1 MLLLLGCLLSMPAFA
16 ADWGP
21 PRPYVRPILNG
32 NVISVNGET
41 HALATGGATAGVTV
55 RDRDDPHWLSH
66 SRTQLTGTY
75 GLTSGSLGADV
86 RVGSFIGPDTK
97 LVQYQVGPDLYY
109 NGYGTTGSPDYFLA
123 WSPGLDLR
131 NTVLLKLSKPF
142 RLYGEVT
149 PGWVFTP
156 ERQSTIVA
164 PFHEL
169 TLLAAAVINTKVLR
183 ANIGVQRRYSVV
195 GVIDSLVL
203 GVSL

>member
-1 MLLLLGCLLSMPAFA
+1 MLLLWFVLTVQGFGAT
-16 ADWGP
+16 WGKP
-21 PRPYVRPILNG
+21 KPYVRPILTG
-32 NVISVNGET
+32 GVISVNGDT
-41 HALATGGATAGVTV
+41 HALATGGAVAGVTV

-66 SRTQLTGTY
+66 TRTQVTGTY
-75 GLTSGSLGADV
+75 GITSGSLGADV

-97 LVQYQVGPDLYY
+97 LIQYQVGPDLYY
-109 NGYGTTGSPDYFLA
+109 NGYGTTTAPDYFLA

-142 RLYGEVT
+142 KLYGELT

-156 ERQSTIVA
+156 ARQSDIVT

-169 TLLAAAVINTKVLR
+169 RMLAAAVLVTPAVRLTV
-183 ANIGVQRRYSVV
+183 GVQRTYSVA

-203 GVSL
+203 SGAL